1 MSARASFVFSA
12 VLISASAVACAHHER
27 LPLEPGAKQVRDQD
41 QDDHGPLVID
51 HGPPIIFAEQTRV
64 LVKNNAFGGWQV
76 SLADALRADAG
87 AGDFVRAQHPE
98 TFAKLARYVAQVF
111 GVTDDNGRK
120 LVEMSFMCNV
130 SLEDDGSNAP
140 APTSIQ
146 QEMSQALL
154 DGPVACNVGGDC
166 CFRLYFDPQSG
177 SYEEAR

>member
-1 MSARASFVFSA
+1 MRRLSFAAASILF
-12 VLISASAVACAHHER
+12 ASACAHHEA

-41 QDDHGPLVID
+41 DHGPLVID
-51 HGPPIIFAEQTRV
+51 NGPPIIFAEQRRV
-64 LVKNNAFGGWQV
+64 LVKNSEYGGWQV
-76 SLADALRADAG
+76 PLADALRADSG

-98 TFAKLARYVAQVF
+98 TFAKLSRYVAQIF

-130 SLEDDGSNAP
+130 SLEDDGSNSP
-140 APTSIQ
+140 APTSVQ
-146 QEMSQALL
+146 RDMSQALI

-177 SYEEAR
+177 SYDSMVVNGQ